1 MKRQF
6 ARLFLLILFSLI
18 VIAWVT
24 EIFIERSAETPAS
37 INIETLK
44 KIIDLQEDNSLQLSK
59 SKIIS
64 IEKLAWPASLIA
76 KISKGQVVSLS
87 NIEDEVFYYWQTDTD
102 SSKVLQ
108 LGPFINE
115 KRETGSYLA
124 LTIIFYAVFGL
135 CLFVWLWPIFKDVI
149 QLIALTDA
157 FSKKRIKIRSKVKAT
172 SVMYPLAESVESM
185 SRQIVRFLSLQRFLA
200 SSVSHDI
207 RTPLSRI
214 GFLLAMTN
222 TKNLDEYKEKIE
234 YELDEIDHL
243 TDDFIE
249 LARIEECHH
258 QLNFV
263 EKNIKDWLVHL
274 IEKVQSSSEVSI
286 ELINVPGCAIQ
297 HDEKFLQRAIQ
308 NLLVNAVKYAVTK
321 VTVTV
326 ETNNERI
333 EIRVEDD
340 GVGIKPEEQERLT
353 GLYERGKSANN
364 VGSGYGIGL
373 AFVNVITEWHG
384 GHVIISQSTALNG
397 ASISVFLPR
406 SQIKSG
412 LSER

>member
-6 ARLFLLILFSLI
+6 ARLFLLILFSLV
-18 VIAWVT
+18 VIAWLT
-24 EIFIERSAETPAS
+24 EIFIEHTAETPAS
-37 INIETLK
+37 INVETLK
-44 KIIDLQEDNSLQLSK
+44 NIINLQEDNSLQLSK

-64 IEKLAWPASLIA
+64 IDKLAWPASLIT

-87 NIEDEVFYYWQTDTD
+87 NIEDEVFYYWQINSDT
-102 SSKVLQ
+102 SKILQ
-108 LGPFINE
+108 LGPFKKE

-149 QLIALTDA
+149 QLIDLTDA
-157 FSKKRIKIRSKVKAT
+157 FSKKPIKINSKVKVK
-172 SVMYPLAESVESM
+172 SVMFPLAESVESM

-222 TKNLDEYKEKIE
+222 EKNLNEYKEKIE
-234 YELDEIDHL
+234 NELDEIDHL

-258 QLNFV
+258 QLKFV
-263 EKNIKDWLVHL
+263 ESNINDWLETLV
-274 IEKVQSSSEVSI
+274 EKIQSSSEISI
-286 ELINVPGCAIQ
+286 ELINISDCIIR
-297 HDEKFLQRAIQ
+297 HDAKFLQRATQ
-308 NLLVNAVKYAVTK
+308 NVIVNAVKYAVTK
-321 VTVTV
+321 VTITV
-326 ETNNERI
+326 EANSERL

-340 GVGIKPEEQERLT
+340 GMGIKPEEQERLI

-384 GHVIISQSTALNG
+384 GHVIINQSTPLNG
-397 ASISVFLPR
+397 ASISMFLPKI
-406 SQIKSG
+406 SAK
-412 LSER
+412 

>member
-6 ARLFLLILFSLI
+6 IRLFLLILISLV

-24 EIFIERSAETPAS
+24 EVFIARSDNMPAT
-37 INIETLK
+37 INVDTLK
-44 KIIDLQEDNSLQLSK
+44 DIIDLQQDNSLILSK
-59 SKIIS
+59 SKIIP
-64 IEKLAWPASLIA
+64 IKKLAWPTPLKI
-76 KISKGQVVSLS
+76 KISQGQVVSLS
-87 NIEDEVFYYWQTDTD
+87 NIENDVFYYWQIKDD
-102 SSKVLQ
+102 PSKVLQ
-108 LGPFINE
+108 LGPFKSE
-115 KRETGSYLA
+115 KHETGSYIT
-124 LTIIFYAVFGL
+124 LTIIFYGVFSL

-149 QLIALTDA
+149 QLITLTDA
-157 FSKKRIKIRSKVKAT
+157 FSKKRMKIKSKVKAT

-214 GFLLAMTN
+214 VFLLAMTN

-263 EKNIKDWLVHL
+263 EKSIDVWLIPL
-274 IEKVQSSSEVSI
+274 IEKTQSSSAISI
-286 ELINVPGCAIQ
+286 ELINISDCIVR
-297 HDEKFLQRAIQ
+297 HDAKFLQRAIQ
-308 NLLVNAVKYAVTK
+308 NLLVNAIKYALTK

-340 GVGIKPEEQERLT
+340 GVGIKPEEQEILI
-353 GLYERGKSANN
+353 GLYERGKSATNA
-364 VGSGYGIGL
+364 GSGYGIGL
-373 AFVNVITEWHG
+373 AFVNVISEWHG

-406 SQIKSG
+406 H
-412 LSER
+412 

>member
-6 ARLFLLILFSLI
+6 VRLFLLILFSLV

-24 EIFIERSAETPAS
+24 EVFIEHSAETPAS
-37 INIETLK
+37 INVGALK
-44 KIIDLQEDNSLQLSK
+44 SLINLQKDNSLQLSK

-64 IEKLAWPASLIA
+64 IDKLAWPASLIA
-76 KISKGQVVSLS
+76 KISNGEVVSLS
-87 NIEDEVFYYWQTDTD
+87 NIEDEVFYYWQTKTDTT
-102 SSKVLQ
+102 KVLQ

-115 KRETGSYLA
+115 KRGSGSYFT
-124 LTIIFYAVFGL
+124 LTIIFYAVFGI

-149 QLIALTDA
+149 QLINLTNA
-157 FSKKRIKIRSKVKAT
+157 FSKKPIKIKSKVNTT

-222 TKNLDEYKEKIE
+222 TTNLDEYKGKIE
-234 YELDEIDHL
+234 NELDEIDHL

-258 QLNFV
+258 QLKFV
-263 EKNIKDWLVHL
+263 EKNIVDWLVPL
-274 IEKVQSSSEVSI
+274 VEKIQTSSEISI
-286 ELINVPGCAIQ
+286 ELISSSDSVIR
-297 HDEKFLQRAIQ
+297 HDAQFLQRAIQ
-308 NLLVNAVKYAVTK
+308 NVIVNAVKYAVNR
-321 VTVTV
+321 VTVTL
-326 ETNNERI
+326 EAKAQHL

-340 GVGIKPEEQERLT
+340 GMGIKPEEQERLI

-384 GHVIISQSTALNG
+384 GHVIINQSTPLNG
-397 ASISVFLPR
+397 ASISVLFP
-406 SQIKSG
+406 KS
-412 LSER
+412 SA